1 MAYHSKAEAARMA
14 GVSRATISRRV
25 DSGKLSAVDGK
36 IETSEMLRVWPN
48 SKVDNKKYQ
57 SVHDAALV
65 LEAEISQLKLRLE
78 AANALLDAKDQHL
91 DELGHSLK
99 LLELQKALPADK
111 TTFQI
116 FVLCASLIACFTLAV
131 VFSG

>member
-14 GVSRATISRRV
+14 VVSRATISRRV

-99 LLELQKALPADK
+99 LLELQKAPPADK